1 MGNDK
6 LNQNLGE
13 TGTKP
18 EFEQNNKSNDF
29 SGESVFLMTLLGLG
43 TVGFC
48 YLVYLMI
55 F

>member
-1 MGNDK
+1 MGNYN
-6 LNQNLGE
+6 LNQNPGE
-13 TGTKP
+13 TGTKS
-18 EFEQNNKSNDF
+18 ELEQNNKSNEF

-43 TVGFC
+43 TFGFC